1 MKMKTTIV
9 KSLMAMLVSAFAFTF
24 TSCSSDDEPKVPSVE
39 EISSHIESV
48 VNSHLGELYGNEAL
62 DHLLLPV
69 DNDAEAQEVVKA
81 FIREEWNGQDYTYQ
95 VPGDCGR
102 IRIRKDSQEG
112 LYYTLAFSIN
122 DHMPFTFQL
131 CTPGYPENENLA
143 HSLQHIID
151 SWQHR

>member
-1 MKMKTTIV
+1 MKATIV

-24 TSCSSDDEPKVPSVE
+24 TSCSSDDEPKVSSVE

-69 DNDAEAQEVVKA
+69 DNDAEAQEVVEA

-102 IRIRKDSQEG
+102 IRIRKDTQDG
-112 LYYTLAFSIN
+112 LYYTMVFSIN